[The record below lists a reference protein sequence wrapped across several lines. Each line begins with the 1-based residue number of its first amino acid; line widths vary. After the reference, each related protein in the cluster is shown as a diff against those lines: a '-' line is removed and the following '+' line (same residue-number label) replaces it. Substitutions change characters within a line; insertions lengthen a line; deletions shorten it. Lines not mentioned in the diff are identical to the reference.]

1 MPLKIVRDDIVK
13 VNADAIVNTSSPSPV
28 IGRGVDLR
36 INNAAGPELI
46 RYREKFGQLE
56 YGDAVM
62 TPSGKLGAKAV
73 IHAVTPVWRGGGFGE
88 RHILADC
95 YRKAL
100 AIAED
105 AGMNSIAFPLLSA
118 GNQGFPNYIALE
130 TANSVFEEFL
140 ADSEML
146 ICLVL
151 FSDEAMNASGELRD
165 RIEEYIDSNMADE
178 IMMEESACCW
188 VSDIPVEYNR
198 NEKKRSFLCLKR
210 KKAKLEDIDSML
222 EGSFTEELIRL
233 AGIKNMTDPQVYK
246 AANIDRKAYNK
257 IINAK
262 DYHPGKNTA
271 IALGFA
277 LRLNLDQMKDFIGRA
292 GYALTRASRFD
303 IIIEFCILN
312 DIYNIIRVNEILF
325 EYTERTLN

>member
-1 MPLKIVRDDIVK
+1 MPLKIVRDDIVNI
-13 VNADAIVNTSSPSPV
+13 NADAIVNTSSPEPV

-46 RYREKFGQLE
+46 RYRERFGQLE

-62 TPSGKLGAKAV
+62 TLPGKLGARAV

-88 RHILADC
+88 RHILEDC

-100 AIAED
+100 TLAVN

-118 GNQGFPNYIALE
+118 GTQGFPNDLALE

-140 ADSEML
+140 ADSEIL
-146 ICLVL
+146 IYLVL

-178 IMMEESACCW
+178 IMMEESVCCS
-188 VSDIPVEYNR
+188 VCDIPPEYNR
-198 NEKKRSFLCLKR
+198 NEKKRSFLRLKR
-210 KKAKLEDIDSML
+210 KNAKLEDIDSML

-233 AGIKNMTDPQVYK
+233 AGLKNMTDPQVYK
-246 AANIDRKAYNK
+246 AANIDRKAFNK

-262 DYHPGKNTA
+262 DYHPSKNTA

-277 LRLNLDQMKDFIGRA
+277 LGLNLDQMKDFIGKA
-292 GYALTRASRFD
+292 GYALTRSSRFD
-303 IIIEFCILN
+303 IIVEFCILN

-325 EYTERTLN
+325 EYTEKTLN

>member
-1 MPLKIVRDDIVK
+1 MPLKIVRDDIVNI
-13 VNADAIVNTSSPSPV
+13 NADAIVNTSSPEPV
-28 IGRGVDLR
+28 IGVGVDLR
-36 INNAAGPELI
+36 ISNAAGPDLI

-88 RHILADC
+88 RHILEDC

-100 AIAED
+100 TLAVN
-105 AGMNSIAFPLLSA
+105 AGMKSIAFPLLSA
-118 GNQGFPNYIALE
+118 GNQGFPNDIALK
-130 TANSVFEEFL
+130 TANAVFEEFL
-140 ADSEML
+140 ADSEIL
-146 ICLVL
+146 IYLVL
-151 FSDEAMNASGELRD
+151 FSDEAMNASGELRN

-178 IMMEESACCW
+178 IMLEESASFSVCNTF
-188 VSDIPVEYNR
+188 PEYRR
-198 NEKKRSFLCLKR
+198 NEKKRSSLCLKR
-210 KKAKLEDIDSML
+210 RNAKSEDIDSML

-233 AGIKNMTDPQVYK
+233 AGLKNMTDPQVYK
-246 AANIDRKAYNK
+246 AANIDRKAFNK

-262 DYHPGKNTA
+262 DYHPSKNTA
-271 IALGFA
+271 IALGLA
-277 LRLNLDQMKDFIGRA
+277 LGLNLDQMKDFIGRA
-292 GYALTRASRFD
+292 GYALTRASKFD
-303 IIIEFCILN
+303 IIVEFCILN

>member
-73 IHAVTPVWRGGGFGE
+73 IHDVTPVWRGGGGGE

-222 EGSFTEELIRL
+222 EGSFTEELKRL
-233 AGIKNMTDPQVYK
+233 VGIKNMTDPQ
-246 AANIDRKAYNK
+246 
-257 IINAK
+257 
-262 DYHPGKNTA
+262 
-271 IALGFA
+271 
-277 LRLNLDQMKDFIGRA
+277 
-292 GYALTRASRFD
+292 
-303 IIIEFCILN
+303 E
-312 DIYNIIRVNEILF
+312 
-325 EYTERTLN
+325 

>member
-1 MPLKIVRDDIVK
+1 
-13 VNADAIVNTSSPSPV
+13 
-28 IGRGVDLR
+28 
-36 INNAAGPELI
+36 
-46 RYREKFGQLE
+46 
-56 YGDAVM
+56 M

-178 IMMEESACCW
+178 IMMEESACCS

-246 AANIDRKAYNK
+246 AANIDRKTYNK

-325 EYTERTLN
+325 EYTEKTLN

>member
-100 AIAED
+100 AIA
-105 AGMNSIAFPLLSA
+105 AAFGRQSGISQLHCSGNS
-118 GNQGFPNYIALE
+118 Q
-130 TANSVFEEFL
+130 
-140 ADSEML
+140 
-146 ICLVL
+146 
-151 FSDEAMNASGELRD
+151 
-165 RIEEYIDSNMADE
+165 
-178 IMMEESACCW
+178 
-188 VSDIPVEYNR
+188 
-198 NEKKRSFLCLKR
+198 
-210 KKAKLEDIDSML
+210 
-222 EGSFTEELIRL
+222 
-233 AGIKNMTDPQVYK
+233 
-246 AANIDRKAYNK
+246 
-257 IINAK
+257 
-262 DYHPGKNTA
+262 
-271 IALGFA
+271 
-277 LRLNLDQMKDFIGRA
+277 
-292 GYALTRASRFD
+292 
-303 IIIEFCILN
+303 FC
-312 DIYNIIRVNEILF
+312 V
-325 EYTERTLN
+325 